1 MTKEDNQANTR
12 MQDDLIALVAGTLD
26 EPDFERVSSAVAKD
40 PALQLALHHL
50 EMIHAGVLRNA
61 VPVDDE
67 AAVAATTTRVLN
79 QISASAATP
88 ATTDFAAT
96 RLRNLSAWLHN
107 TWISIC
113 QPDLARWAYGAV
125 VAQAVVIVALATNA
139 MPWQAEE
146 TSTMR
151 GGGGPADSKQLG
163 VVPGNVLFTVNFS
176 ANTPESTFRA
186 LLLDIQ
192 AQIVSGPNQLGQYRI
207 SVARNRSDLA
217 QQRLKESKFVEQVV
231 ELRP

>member
-1 MTKEDNQANTR
+1 MLKVKEDDIR

-26 EPDFERVSSAVAKD
+26 GPDFERVASAVAKD
-40 PALQLALHHL
+40 PALQQALQQL

-61 VPVDDE
+61 LPVMD
-67 AAVAATTTRVLN
+67 ATAVAATTSQVLK

-88 ATTDFAAT
+88 VKTGFAVAW
-96 RLRNLSAWLHN
+96 LRDLSAWLHT

-113 QPDLARWAYGAV
+113 QPDRARWAYGAV
-125 VAQAVVIVALATNA
+125 IAQAVVIVMLATNA
-139 MPWQAEE
+139 LPWQSEE
-146 TSTMR
+146 TSAMR
-151 GGGGPADSKQLG
+151 GGVGPADSKQLG

-176 ANTPESTFRA
+176 ANTPEATFRA
-186 LLLDIQ
+186 LLLEIQ

-217 QQRLKESKFVEQVV
+217 QQRLKESEFVEQVV
-231 ELRP
+231 ELKQ